1 MKRATSIIS
10 AFCLGLFISI
20 GILACAVDDYATPN
34 ANNPSSDLQLC
45 KMEINTT
52 LGYEQIN
59 ISYNNDG
66 RISTITTFFD
76 GGLGI
81 QERTYNITYNQNKI
95 IISSYGTFESN
106 HEYIFNNELH
116 SYSTET
122 INNQAFHCFS
132 MFGFGAR

>member
-45 KMEINTT
+45 KMEIN
-52 LGYEQIN
+52 LPSGYEQIN

-76 GGLGI
+76 SALGI
-81 QERTYNITYNQNKI
+81 QEKTFNITYNQNKI
-95 IISSYGTFESN
+95 IISSYGTSESN
-106 HEYIFNNELH
+106 YEYIFNNELH
-116 SYSTET
+116 SYSAET
-122 INNQAFHCFS
+122 INNQVLHGFS
-132 MFGFGAR
+132 MRGML